1 LPFSEVKEAS
11 RRKKSALNF
20 SLLLSFVS
28 RQKKDD
34 YEKDDLRVRTR
45 KELRKYIRN
54 SFLFSSRIPILF
66 ITFAANL

>member
-1 LPFSEVKEAS
+1 VKEAS

-34 YEKDDLRVRTR
+34 
-45 KELRKYIRN
+45 
-54 SFLFSSRIPILF
+54 
-66 ITFAANL
+66 

>member
-1 LPFSEVKEAS
+1 MFERSEFLPFSEVKEAS

-34 YEKDDLRVRTR
+34 YEKDDLRGNHSIFR
-45 KELRKYIRN
+45 LDI
-54 SFLFSSRIPILF
+54 SC
-66 ITFAANL
+66 

>member
-1 LPFSEVKEAS
+1 AS

-28 RQKKDD
+28 RQK
-34 YEKDDLRVRTR
+34 KDDLRVRTR

>member
-1 LPFSEVKEAS
+1 VKEAS

-34 YEKDDLRVRTR
+34 YEI
-45 KELRKYIRN
+45 KER
-54 SFLFSSRIPILF
+54 
-66 ITFAANL
+66 